1 MLLDHS
7 MLSSAKI
14 VGEIERLSTGRF
26 EPMAV
31 IEFVATFHRLV
42 GASGV
47 LGVIV
52 QVSTDEGDELE
63 IGCFTE
69 AAIFDITLSQGKV
82 YSCAYPLVDVKSIE
96 LVDQESKW
104 TLVIQG
110 EKKFDYNV
118 VKPGS
123 IDDLRTYE
131 AGLRE
136 QLKIAAHR

>member
-96 LVDQESKW
+96 LVTKNRSGRSSFRGRKS
-104 TLVIQG
+104 
-110 EKKFDYNV
+110 
-118 VKPGS
+118 S
-123 IDDLRTYE
+123 ITTS
-131 AGLRE
+131 
-136 QLKIAAHR
+136 